1 MKGVILAGGTGSRLH
16 PLTRITNK
24 HLLPIYDRPMINY
37 AIEALVSAG
46 IVEIMLVTGGT
57 HAGEF
62 LRLLGNGHEFGI
74 ERLSYAYQEKAGG
87 IAEALRLAERF
98 VADERCVVLL
108 ADNVFER
115 SIKPCVEAFGKQK
128 LGARVVLSKETDQV
142 HLRNL
147 GVAQFDG
154 NRRIERIVEKPEKP
168 PSEYAVTG
176 IYFYD
181 DQVWR
186 ALPVLEPSGRGELEI
201 TDVNNWYLAK
211 GLMEYD
217 VLDGF
222 WGDAGESIDAYYAVN
237 DFVRAHGANR
247 A

>member
-1 MKGVILAGGTGSRLH
+1 MITAAAPPPPPRGGAMGRAGSQPRPFQRL
-16 PLTRITNK
+16 R
-24 HLLPIYDRPMINY
+24 
-37 AIEALVSAG
+37 
-46 IVEIMLVTGGT
+46 
-57 HAGEF
+57 
-62 LRLLGNGHEFGI
+62 GNGHEFGI
-74 ERLSYAYQEKAGG
+74 ERLAYAYQEKAGG

-186 ALPVLEPSGRGELEI
+186 ALPVL
-201 TDVNNWYLAK
+201 
-211 GLMEYD
+211 
-217 VLDGF
+217 
-222 WGDAGESIDAYYAVN
+222 
-237 DFVRAHGANR
+237 
-247 A
+247 